1 MCDSCRIAGRR
12 CAPPWRGKESTA
24 FDFMYNLK
32 NNSNGLIETSSPI
45 LMVSAADLE
54 EALRSILEEVV
65 SASNGEKD
73 ETLLT
78 VRQAASLL
86 GVDRS
91 TLWRWDKQGYLKPQR
106 IGRRVRYPM
115 YAVQAVL
122 RGGEHE

>member
-1 MCDSCRIAGRR
+1 MFF
-12 CAPPWRGKESTA
+12 KFFNYEK
-24 FDFMYNLK
+24 LK
-32 NNSNGLIETSSPI
+32 SGSPI

-65 SASNGEKD
+65 STSNGEKD

-91 TLWRWDKQGYLKPQR
+91 TLWRWEKEGYLKPIR
-106 IGRRVRYPM
+106 IGRKVRYPM
-115 YAVQAVL
+115 YALNAL
-122 RGGEHE
+122 IKGGEHGSRA